1 LPIHTK
7 IKETVDLVGPD
18 RVMYGSDLPF
28 GHPAFELKKV
38 EVSGLSDE
46 EIEGVLG
53 ENALKLFHLETNQ

>member
-1 LPIHTK
+1 
-7 IKETVDLVGPD
+7 
-18 RVMYGSDLPF
+18 VMYGSDLPF